1 VALAEQSVSAPQHT
15 PLIYSEIATT
25 SMTTKNFS
33 KYAFRI
39 RPNTVSGARSLAITV
54 NHRTKQRPLGVY
66 FLNPDYSY
74 GHELTHVFAKA
85 LGKHGVQYNKLG
97 EQYPKLGSTSFTNYI
112 TAINAA
118 SPDLLF
124 LGIYAGDFVNFVKQA
139 NRTNLLQRVQS
150 ARPCDMAELATLK
163 KSAPSGEMCITY
175 APPPYAIHTKQM
187 KSFIHNFQKQYKA
200 LPNDEQTLAYESVQ
214 AWAQAVKKAKS
225 FGGTKVSQTLSGL
238 TVHGVASRFTVRPC
252 DHQATLPVYAGTIG
266 KKVSQR
272 WHQKLLT
279 NVQAIPASK
288 TLAPCGNNHGNGG
301 GS

>member
-39 RPNTVSGARSLAITV
+39 RPNTVSGARAAAKYVKRI
-54 NHRTKQRPLGVY
+54 TKQRPLSVY
-66 FLNPDYSY
+66 SVSPDYSY
-74 GHELTHVFAKA
+74 GHELTAKFLGA
-85 LGKHGVQYNKLG
+85 LKNDGVQYKVAG
-97 EQYPKLGSTSFTNYI
+97 QQYPQLGSTSFTNDI
-112 TAINAA
+112 TAVNSV

-124 LGIYAGDFVNFVKQA
+124 LGIYGGDWQNFVKQA
-139 NRTNLLQRVQS
+139 RRTSTFSKTTSVQLCNMS
-150 ARPCDMAELATLK
+150 SLKTLK
-163 KSAPSGEMCITY
+163 AAAPTGGICFEF
-175 APPPYAIHTKQM
+175 APPPYLVKTSTMKQFVQ
-187 KSFIHNFQKQYKA
+187 SFKKQYKA

-238 TVHGVASRFTVRPC
+238 TVHGVASTFTVRPC

-279 NVQAIPASK
+279 NVRAIPASK
-288 TLAPCGNNHGNGG
+288 TLAPCGNNHGNG
-301 GS
+301 S